1 MKCDKGDVFDEV
13 VVVVREK
20 KCTLEP
26 RTRCSRREK
35 PTCKQ
40 VVNLSLT
47 YTFVGLFFFAPI

>member
-40 VVNLSLT
+40 AVNL
-47 YTFVGLFFFAPI
+47 